1 MRATGFSCVQSM
13 KTYVRYSARLILFYF
28 IYVYLFSLYFPLSPP
43 SILLSLQ
50 TLVWNLFGT
59 VMVFDTLKH
68 GFAYRNYV
76 VKKGASCPHIIAL
89 QDENSIESTGMPPL
103 FLPLPSLSPL
113 SLLPSSPL
121 LSPPL
126 TLSPLSPLPP
136 LSPLS
141 SHPSLILL
149 RYGLCRGEEDINT
162 SW

>member
-1 MRATGFSCVQSM
+1 MRVTGFSCVQSM
-13 KTYVRYSARLILFYF
+13 KTYVRYSARLILFYS
-28 IYVYLFSLYFPLSPP
+28 IYVYLFSLYFPLPPP
-43 SILLSLQ
+43 SVLLSLQ

-103 FLPLPSLSPL
+103 FLPSPL
-113 SLLPSSPL
+113 SLSS
-121 LSPPL
+121 
-126 TLSPLSPLPP
+126 
-136 LSPLS
+136 LS
-141 SHPSLILL
+141 SYPSLILL
-149 RYGLCRGEEDINT
+149 RYGLCRREEDNNT